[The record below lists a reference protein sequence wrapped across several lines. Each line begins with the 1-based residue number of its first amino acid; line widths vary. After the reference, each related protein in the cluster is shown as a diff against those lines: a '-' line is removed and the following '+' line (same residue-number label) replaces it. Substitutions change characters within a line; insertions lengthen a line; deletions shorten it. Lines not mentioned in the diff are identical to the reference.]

1 MNIAV
6 SERPGREQTIAASLR
21 RADQVARVEIFQDL
35 TVAEPFWRR
44 LEGGDALSTPYQR
57 YDLLAAWQHHVGTL
71 NGVTPFL
78 VTGFDHAGEPQFLW
92 PFGRTRKGPLGL
104 VHFLGSKHANFNI
117 GLWRRDSLP
126 AISARDLRDIF
137 ARVAEHGVDL
147 VVLVNQPCSWDGIAN
162 PFALLPHQASVDMSA
177 HLRFD
182 HAGGDATSRALSPSM
197 RARLRAKER
206 KLHQLPGYRYLQPT
220 SGAEIDRLLESF
232 FALKSEHMAA
242 HGLGNVF
249 AEPGVA
255 AFLRHACHAK
265 LPDGRP
271 LIEIHALEG
280 GGEVLALFGATVD
293 DYRFSSMFNTY
304 TLGESARHSPG
315 LVLLM
320 HMVAACADRGLR
332 SFDIGVGRAHY
343 KSFFCR
349 EPDPLF
355 DTFLPLTSMGKL
367 PALAFGGAFA
377 GKRVIKQN
385 AALWSAVRTLRRVRA
400 RG

>member
-6 SERPGREQTIAASLR
+6 SDRPGREQTIAASLR
-21 RADQVARVEIFQDL
+21 RADPVARVEIFEDMAA
-35 TVAEPFWRR
+35 AEPFWRR

-78 VTGFDHAGEPQFLW
+78 VTGFDHAGEPLFLW

-117 GLWRRDSLP
+117 GLWRRDSLA
-126 AISARDLRDIF
+126 AISLRDLRDIF

-147 VVLVNQPCSWDGIAN
+147 VVLVNQPCSWDGLAN
-162 PFALLPHQASVDMSA
+162 PFAQLPRQDSVDMSA

-182 HAGGDATSRALSPSM
+182 HEGGDAIGRALSPSM
-197 RARLRAKER
+197 RARLRTKER
-206 KLHQLPGYRYLQPT
+206 KLQQLPGYRYVQPT
-220 SGAEIDRLLESF
+220 SAAEIDRLLESF
-232 FALKSEHMAA
+232 FALKSAHMAA
-242 HGLGNVF
+242 HGLANVF
-249 AEPGVA
+249 AEAGVA
-255 AFLRHACHAK
+255 AFLRRACHVP

-293 DYRFSSMFNTY
+293 GYRFSSMFNTY
-304 TLGESARHSPG
+304 TLGDNARHSPG

-349 EPDPLF
+349 EPEPLF
-355 DTFLPLTSMGKL
+355 DTFLPLTGVGRL
-367 PALAFGGAFA
+367 AALAFGGAFA

-385 AALWSAVRTLRRVRA
+385 ATLWSAVQTLRRVRA